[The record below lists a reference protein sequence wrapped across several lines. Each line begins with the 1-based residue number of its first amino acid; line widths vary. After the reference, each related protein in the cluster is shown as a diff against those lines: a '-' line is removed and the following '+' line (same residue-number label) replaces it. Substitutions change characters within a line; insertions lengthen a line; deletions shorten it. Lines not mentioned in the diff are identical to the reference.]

1 MMNIHCH
8 TPTLTTIDSRRL
20 TVRSIT
26 YCRSASDADAEVR
39 INRTRFDEAGRVV
52 AQWDPR
58 LWVLHGSDAS
68 TPANAEHLYTL
79 TGIPLRSLSV
89 DAGLRISLPGEVG
102 QLLHSWDGR
111 GSQQHIQYDTLL
123 RPLAI
128 FEHESNAPVSCAE
141 RYIYGSVDPICIDHN
156 QYGQLIRHDD
166 PAGTKHFNEFG
177 ITGELIEQNQHF
189 LQTLESP
196 NWPASESERDL
207 LLETGAGYTTVSRF
221 SPLGAVVLQTD
232 AKGNQQQFDH
242 TLGGQLREERLLL
255 AGASTAKVIASSI
268 HYNAGGQTQQQTAG
282 NGVIS
287 SFDYSPQD
295 GRLSRL
301 RASRPQQEAL
311 QDLNYLYDPVGNI
324 LSIEDKALPVRFF
337 ANQRIEPINRYTYDS
352 LYQLI
357 EATGWESGSDNQGP
371 DQIEDPQAVAN
382 YRQTY
387 RYDAGGNLLELTHQ
401 GPQSHGRV
409 LTAGKFSNRCL
420 PDNNGIAPT
429 EADIAAGF
437 DENGNLRALEKG
449 RTLNWDLRNQLSE
462 VRPVERESG
471 LDDSES
477 YRYGADGMRQRKVRL
492 TLTNS
497 RQVINETRYLPGL
510 EIRLNKATGEMLN
523 VISARAARNS
533 VQVLKWENST
543 AQRFANEQYCY
554 ILSDHLGACNLE
566 LDLDARVVSREIYH
580 PFGTTA
586 LCEKGGT
593 SQSSYRTLC
602 YSGKEQDATGL
613 YYYGL
618 RYYIPWAQRWTCS
631 DPAGYIDGF
640 NLYSM
645 VANNPITYVDAVG
658 LQKTDPNDPEGLT
671 EFKALGTARS
681 MDLKY
686 ASNNTKVPSG
696 ASKKQRDAHEK
707 ENQSNPDNRIT
718 KNVFDKL
725 VAHAFAFVDEPS
737 VLPFYFNHFNIM
749 APPGGPTKYPGVD
762 QNYELEPDLKTGCL
776 SFGAYRIGDVQK
788 YLGFLGEQYSFAKN
802 DPVHHRVFS
811 ELEMKDNPLLSRTI
825 TQSCEL
831 QETVKLWVSNHIDAS
846 DNIIPTLAGGP
857 GAHAEVRAI
866 NSVIALYPND
876 AEIRLS
882 NVFLFTERLSS
893 KEPVRNFEACYNCTG
908 ILHKDIKVRT
918 GTGNL
923 TQAEFKRMIG
933 H

>member
-128 FEHESNAPVSCAE
+128 FEHESNAPVSCTE

-196 NWPASESERDL
+196 NWPASESERDQ

-337 ANQRIEPINRYTYDS
+337 ANQRIAPINRYTYDS

-420 PDNNGIAPT
+420 PDNKGIAPT

-437 DENGNLRALEKG
+437 DKNGNLRALEKG

-477 YRYGADGMRQRKVRL
+477 YRYGANGMRQRKVRL

-497 RQVINETRYLPGL
+497 RQVINETCYLPGL
-510 EIRLNKATGEMLN
+510 EIRLSKATGETLN

-533 VQVLKWENST
+533 VQVLKWETPLAKNSVD
-543 AQRFANEQYCY
+543 EQYRY
-554 ILSDHLGACNLE
+554 TLADHLGSFTLE
-566 LDLDARVVSREIYH
+566 LDSEGRIISRELYH

-586 LCEKGGT
+586 FSERGD
-593 SQSSYRTLC
+593 SSEVTYRTLR
-602 YSGKEQDATGL
+602 YSGKERDATGL
-613 YYYGL
+613 YYYGF
-618 RYYIPWAQRWTCS
+618 RYFVMGWRWINP
-631 DPAGYIDGF
+631 DPGGFIDGL
-640 NLYSM
+640 NLYR
-645 VANNPITYVDAVG
+645 ALRNNPIYYSDLDGLMPVHGEGQGTKDRRYHELSEQGAVRP
-658 LQKTDPNDPEGLT
+658 LQAAGMQAIRNFFADSEDPSTQAYRREIPVALEELNARHGQ
-671 EFKALGTARS
+671 ALGNTHQAHVIAAARTRTA
-681 MDLKY
+681 
-686 ASNNTKVPSG
+686 APSG
-696 ASKKQRDAHEK
+696 PVLYHAGEAMSGVLSTVVGEGNTSKIMGPMSVVFNSPVEDPAVLAQRRSAVANTIQIAGDLASHSRH
-707 ENQSNPDNRIT
+707 
-718 KNVFDKL
+718 
-725 VAHAFAFVDEPS
+725 
-737 VLPFYFNHFNIM
+737 
-749 APPGGPTKYPGVD
+749 
-762 QNYELEPDLKTGCL
+762 
-776 SFGAYRIGDVQK
+776 
-788 YLGFLGEQYSFAKN
+788 
-802 DPVHHRVFS
+802 
-811 ELEMKDNPLLSRTI
+811 PLLS
-825 TQSCEL
+825 
-831 QETVKLWVSNHIDAS
+831 
-846 DNIIPTLAGGP
+846 AGGHIAKKA
-857 GAHAEVRAI
+857 GQLMKQSEVQTQMQYAQLTDTAIRYAVIPAQTSMPSMAI
-866 NSVIALYPND
+866 NRLPVDAHFAALTDSPIALESLVSSGRYSAMNR
-876 AEIRLS
+876 RLFAAAFEQAS
-882 NVFLFTERLSS
+882 NPRQGSGARS
-893 KEPVRNFEACYNCTG
+893 NF
-908 ILHKDIKVRT
+908 
-918 GTGNL
+918 
-923 TQAEFKRMIG
+923 
-933 H
+933 